1 MNLEQL
7 QKQWQCNQKQP
18 ISQEET
24 AMNTE
29 NLIHQFNQVDKQ
41 AKERTLYGSIAFA
54 IIMGFLVVFDYFLF
68 LLGTSLIAV
77 GAIASWIIIF
87 LINGVRLWLIRQQ
100 QPNMDDAVSE
110 HLNMKRAVVEQE
122 MSFYL
127 TLWKWLT
134 LPLGIGL
141 AILVFAL
148 QSDINSIDLLYIVAY
163 VVFAVI
169 GHNHCKKIVA
179 TKLQPLVEQ
188 LKAATIKR

>member
-7 QKQWQCNQKQP
+7 QQQWQLNQQQP
-18 ISQEET
+18 ISQEG
-24 AMNTE
+24 ASMNTE
-29 NLIHQFNQVDKQ
+29 SLVQQFNQVDKQ

-54 IIMGFLVVFDYFLF
+54 IIMAFLVFFDYFLF
-68 LLGTSLIAV
+68 LLGTPLIAIAAV
-77 GAIASWIIIF
+77 ASWIIIL
-87 LINGVRLWLIRQQ
+87 LINGVRLWMIRQQ

-110 HLNMKRAVVEQE
+110 HLNMKLAVVQQE
-122 MSFYL
+122 KSFYL

-163 VVFAVI
+163 VVFAVV

-179 TKLQPLVEQ
+179 TKLQPLAEQ
-188 LKAATIKR
+188 LKAATTTR